1 MYHIVNYVMNF
12 SPLDIIIL
20 VILLIFTVSGFNNKF
35 IRTLKTTS
43 NLIVSLL
50 LSNLLL
56 DNISI
61 IKNTIHERAIMELFV
76 FLITFM
82 LLSLLIGFL
91 LDFAIYNSDDPELED
106 IPDKILGALVGLVK
120 GFVITSLLIF
130 IFDTTPLTDEMKNK
144 ITDRISQESLFFE
157 PCDNLKSIIL
167 K

>member
-1 MYHIVNYVMNF
+1 
-12 SPLDIIIL
+12 
-20 VILLIFTVSGFNNKF
+20 
-35 IRTLKTTS
+35 
-43 NLIVSLL
+43 
-50 LSNLLL
+50 
-56 DNISI
+56 
-61 IKNTIHERAIMELFV
+61 MELLV
-76 FLITFM
+76 FLITFTM
-82 LLSLLIGFL
+82 LSLLIGFL

-144 ITDRISQESLFFE
+144 ITDRVSQESLFFE

>member
-1 MYHIVNYVMNF
+1 MNF

-20 VILLIFTVSGFNNKF
+20 VILLVFTVSGFNNKF

-61 IKNTIHERAIMELFV
+61 IKNTIHESAIMELLV
-76 FLITFM
+76 FLITFT

>member
-1 MYHIVNYVMNF
+1 MNF

-20 VILLIFTVSGFNNKF
+20 VILLVFTVSGFNNKF

-61 IKNTIHERAIMELFV
+61 IKDTIHESAIMELLV
-76 FLITFM
+76 FLITFTM
-82 LLSLLIGFL
+82 LSLLIGFL

-144 ITDRISQESLFFE
+144 IYSKFENESFFFK
-157 PCDNLKSIIL
+157 PCNNLKEMIFD
-167 K
+167 

>member
-1 MYHIVNYVMNF
+1 MNF
-12 SPLDIIIL
+12 SPLDIIIV
-20 VILLIFTVSGFNNKF
+20 VILLIFTVSGLKNKF

-43 NLIVSLL
+43 NLIVSLM

-61 IKNTIHERAIMELFV
+61 IKTTIHESAIMELFV
-76 FLITFM
+76 FLITFT

-120 GFVITSLLIF
+120 GFVMTSLLIF

-144 ITDRISQESLFFE
+144 ITDRVSQESLFFE

>member
-1 MYHIVNYVMNF
+1 MNF
-12 SPLDIIIL
+12 NPLDIIIL
-20 VILLIFTVSGFNNKF
+20 VILLVFTVSGFNNKF

-61 IKNTIHERAIMELFV
+61 IKNTIHESAIMELFI
-76 FLITFM
+76 FLITFT

-144 ITDRISQESLFFE
+144 ITDRVSQESLFFE